1 MTRLADE
8 SPDPAGF
15 PFAEVALPL
24 PLDRL
29 FTYAIPDALKSRAY
43 PGMRVI
49 VPLRNKLET
58 GYIVSLSAVSPVEA
72 PRRIIDVPDRDPVF
86 APDMIRLCQWIAG
99 YYCCSLG
106 EALQTAVPAGLKMR
120 TTMRYTLQSELL
132 ATGRY
137 SERQRKVIAELYQ
150 RGPLTDTQIAATVGN
165 ASLSNTLQSL
175 IVRGVLLAE
184 PVVTGPGVSMA
195 TETYV
200 KLIEEAIP
208 GPEVLERLQRTAPKQ
223 AAVYFDLLHGD
234 PDQPAA
240 LLYQKHAAASP
251 VLAALEKR
259 GFITRYDRAYW
270 RTPEFQADPRARE
283 KMRLNAEQQAAFD
296 ALSGTMARSQYHTFL
311 LHGVT
316 GSGKTE
322 VYLQAIEYALSIDR
336 SAILLVPE
344 ISLTPQT
351 VGRFMARF
359 QERIAVLHSA
369 LGKGERY
376 DEWRR
381 AQSGEVRIVVGARS
395 AIFAPLQRLGIVIV
409 DEEHDTSYKQGDT
422 PRYHAR
428 DVAVMRAKM
437 NNAICVLGSATP
449 SIESYYNTDTAK
461 FTRLPLP
468 NRATRGHLPEVRLVD
483 MRAET
488 RELRGQVV
496 LSRILEQEVQ
506 RRVDAHEQVILLL
519 NRRGHSPFVLCP
531 KCGWVAQCNDCSV
544 SLTYHA
550 RGAFLSCHYCG
561 ARHEVPPVCGDC
573 GFNPLL
579 FLGTGTQKVEEYLLR
594 TFRTARIERM
604 DADTTAGK
612 GGHAKILGRF
622 ASGDIDILIGTQM
635 IAKGHDYPGVTLVGI
650 LNADTSLALPDF
662 RASEQTFQLITQ
674 VAGRAGRGDRPG
686 EVVLQTYRP
695 NHYAIQAAMRHDYA
709 TFYEREIAERKAAA
723 YPPIRR
729 MANFAVESEK
739 AEVAGKAAARL
750 KCIVA
755 EQILALGFNG
765 VELLGPSPAIVSRV
779 MNKYRWNLGVLSR
792 SAQRL
797 NTLARAARAAFQEQP
812 DASAVHLKVDLD
824 PYGAF

>member
-1 MTRLADE
+1 MA
-8 SPDPAGF
+8 AH

-24 PLDRL
+24 PVDRL
-29 FTYAIPDALKSRAY
+29 FTYAIPDALADRAV

-49 VPLRNKLET
+49 VPLRNKIET
-58 GYIVSLSAVSPVEA
+58 GYIVSLSNSSPVES
-72 PRRIIDVPDRDPVF
+72 PRRIIDLPDRKPIF
-86 APDMIRLCQWIAG
+86 ASDMIRLCRWIAD
-99 YYCCSLG
+99 YYCCSFG

-120 TTMRYTLQSELL
+120 TTMRYTLQTELL
-132 ATGRY
+132 TGGRY
-137 SERQRKVIAELYQ
+137 SDRQRRVIAELFN
-150 RGPLTDTQIAATVGN
+150 RGPLTDAQLAAAVGRT
-165 ASLSNTLQSL
+165 SLSNTLQSL
-175 IVRGVLLAE
+175 VARGVLFAE
-184 PVVTGPGVSMA
+184 PVVTGPGVSIA
-195 TETYV
+195 AETYAR
-200 KLIEEAIP
+200 LIEENVP
-208 GPEVLERLQRTAPKQ
+208 GAEELERLQRTAPKQ
-223 AAVYFDLLHGD
+223 AAVYLDLLHND

-240 LLYQKHAAASP
+240 LLHQKHDVTSA

-259 GFITRYDRAYW
+259 GFIERYNREYW
-270 RTPEFQADPRARE
+270 REPEFHADPRARE
-283 KMRLNAEQQAAFD
+283 KLRLNAEQQAAFD
-296 ALSGTMARSQYHTFL
+296 AISGAMARGEFKTFL

-322 VYLQAIEYALSIDR
+322 VYLQAIEYALSLDR
-336 SAILLVPE
+336 GAILLVPE

-351 VGRFMARF
+351 VGRFVARF

-395 AIFAPLQRLGIVIV
+395 AIFAPLHRLGIVIV

-437 NNAICVLGSATP
+437 AGAVCVLGSATP
-449 SIESYYNTDTAK
+449 SIESYYNTEIEK
-461 FTRLPLP
+461 FTRLNLP
-468 NRATRGHLPEVRLVD
+468 NRATRGHLPQVRLVD
-483 MRAET
+483 MRVET
-488 RELRGQVV
+488 KELGGQVI
-496 LSRILEQEVQ
+496 LSRILEEEIN
-506 RRVDAHEQVILLL
+506 RRVDAREQVILLL

-531 KCGWVAQCNDCSV
+531 KCGWVAECTECSV

-550 RGAFLSCHYCG
+550 RGAFLGCHYCN
-561 ARHEVPPVCGDC
+561 ARREIPPVCGDC

-579 FLGTGTQKVEEYLLR
+579 FLGTGTQKVEEYLMR
-594 TFRTARIERM
+594 AFREARVERM

-622 ASGDIDILIGTQM
+622 AAGDIDILIGTQM
-635 IAKGHDYPGVTLVGI
+635 IAKGHDYPGVTLVGV

-662 RASEQTFQLITQ
+662 RAAEQTFQLITQ

-686 EVVLQTYRP
+686 EVVVQTYRP

-709 TFYEREIAERKAAA
+709 AFYAREIAERRAAA

-729 MANFAVESEK
+729 MANFAVECEK
-739 AEVAGKAAARL
+739 PDLAGQAAGLIKR
-750 KCIVA
+750 IVR
-755 EQILALGFNG
+755 EQIETLGFKG
-765 VELLGPSPAIVSRV
+765 VETIGPAPAIVARV

-792 SAQRL
+792 SAKRL
-797 NTLARAARAAFQEQP
+797 NALARAAREEFHARP
-812 DASAVHLKVDLD
+812 DMGAVQLKVDLD
-824 PYGAF
+824 PHGIF

>member
-1 MTRLADE
+1 MA
-8 SPDPAGF
+8 AH

-24 PLDRL
+24 PVDQL
-29 FTYAIPDALKSRAY
+29 FTYAIPDALAERAV
-43 PGMRVI
+43 PGMRVT
-49 VPLRNKLET
+49 VPLRNKIET
-58 GYIVSLSAVSPVEA
+58 GYIVSLSDSSPVES
-72 PRRIIDVPDRDPVF
+72 PRRLIDLPDQKPIF
-86 APDMIRLCQWIAG
+86 TSEMLRLCRWIAD
-99 YYCCSLG
+99 YYCCSFG
-106 EALQTAVPAGLKMR
+106 EALQNAVPAGLKMR
-120 TTMRYTLQSELL
+120 TTMRYTLQTELL
-132 ATGRY
+132 TAGRY
-137 SERQRKVIAELYQ
+137 SERQRKVIAELFN
-150 RGPLTDTQIAATVGN
+150 RGPLTDAQIAAAVGR

-175 IVRGVLLAE
+175 VARGVLFAE

-195 TETYV
+195 VETYAR
-200 KLIEEAIP
+200 LIEENVPDMA
-208 GPEVLERLQRTAPKQ
+208 VLETLQRTAPKQ

-234 PDQPAA
+234 PDQPVA
-240 LLYQKHAAASP
+240 LLYQKHNATSA

-259 GFITRYDRAYW
+259 GFIERYDREYW
-270 RTPEFQADPRARE
+270 RAPEFKADPRARE
-283 KMRLNAEQQAAFD
+283 KMRLNEEQQAAFD
-296 ALSGTMARSQYHTFL
+296 AISGAMARDEFRTFL

-322 VYLQAIEYALSIDR
+322 VYLQAIEYALSLDR
-336 SAILLVPE
+336 GAILLVPE

-351 VGRFMARF
+351 VGRFVARF

-395 AIFAPLQRLGIVIV
+395 AIFAPLHRLGIVIV

-437 NNAICVLGSATP
+437 AGAVCVLGSATP
-449 SIESYYNTDTAK
+449 SIESYYNTEIGK
-461 FTRLPLP
+461 FARLSLP

-488 RELRGQVV
+488 KELGGQVI
-496 LSRILEQEVQ
+496 LSRILEEEIN
-506 RRVDAHEQVILLL
+506 RRVDAREQVILLL

-531 KCGWVAQCNDCSV
+531 KCGWVAECSECSV

-550 RGAFLSCHYCG
+550 RGAFLSCHYCN
-561 ARHEVPPVCGDC
+561 ARQEIPPVCSDC

-579 FLGTGTQKVEEYLLR
+579 FLGTGTQKVEEYLMR
-594 TFRTARIERM
+594 TFREARIERM

-622 ASGDIDILIGTQM
+622 AAGDIDILVGTQM
-635 IAKGHDYPGVTLVGI
+635 IAKGHDYPGVTLVGV
-650 LNADTSLALPDF
+650 LNADTSLSLPDF
-662 RASEQTFQLITQ
+662 RAAEQTFQLITQ

-686 EVVLQTYRP
+686 EVIVQTYRP

-709 TFYEREIAERKAAA
+709 AFYKQEIAERKAAA

-729 MANFAVESEK
+729 MANFAVECEK
-739 AEVAGKAAARL
+739 PDIAAQAAGLVKR
-750 KCIVA
+750 IVL
-755 EQILALGFNG
+755 EQIETLGFKG
-765 VELLGPSPAIVSRV
+765 VETIGPAPAIVTRV
-779 MNKYRWNLGVLSR
+779 MNKYRWNLGALSR

-797 NTLARAARAAFQEQP
+797 NALARATRTQFHARP
-812 DASAVHLKVDLD
+812 DMNAVQLKVDLD
-824 PYGAF
+824 PHGVF